1 MNESQL
7 INEVIVPAL
16 IENGWNKHDI
26 FHFKLNHKVQILGKT
41 IIADIVLF
49 AVYNPIGVI
58 EVKTSG
64 ADLSS
69 AIQQAKLYADAMD
82 LKLVYATDGE
92 KYVQYNLENDTVDAV
107 EGIPSVQFLQE
118 NHSFSFYK

>member
-16 IENGWNKHDI
+16 IENGWNNHDI

-64 ADLSS
+64 ADLSI
-69 AIQQAKLYADAMD
+69 AIQQAKRYAEAMD

-92 KYVQYNLENDTVDAV
+92 KYVQYNSESDTVDAI
-107 EGIPSVQFLQE
+107 EGIPSAQFLQE
-118 NHSFSFYK
+118 NHNFQFYK